1 MNAPLAPPLPLHR
14 RQGWELRL
22 NAVLDAARARPY
34 VLGEAD
40 CLTVACEV
48 VKALTGVDFWPRFA
62 GYRTPRQALVTI
74 MRVAPSLGEAVT
86 ATLGVPQSG
95 VFAAWRG
102 DLLLFRDSSG
112 EDHLGVSIGPQVA
125 LTAPEGWLLIP
136 LAHPGLLCSWRVG

>member
-1 MNAPLAPPLPLHR
+1 MTPPLHR
-14 RQGWELRL
+14 QEGWERRL

-40 CLTVACEV
+40 CLRVACEV
-48 VKALTGVDFWPRFA
+48 VDALTGVNFWPRFA
-62 GYRTPRQALVTI
+62 GYTTRRGALVTI
-74 MRVAPSLGEAVT
+74 ARVAPSLGEAVT
-86 ATLGVPQSG
+86 VTLGVPPAR

-102 DLLLFRDSSG
+102 DLVLFRDDQG

-125 LTAPEGWLLIP
+125 LTAPQGWCLIP